1 MNQNAEPAKIIENS
15 LKNKE
20 FKNALSLCK
29 KYSSSLGEKDFYYL
43 TSVCYRYLN
52 ESKKA
57 LINLDKLI
65 QIDPNYGRAYQEIGH
80 TNVLL
85 KDKNKA
91 LKAYLRAVR
100 HNPSLQSSWLG
111 ILSLENK
118 NEELIKFVEQNVIYL
133 KNLPPEF
140 SHYATLQLLKLN
152 LFTGNNFNDP
162 ILHQHLFGFDF
173 SNPLGLAAGFDKN
186 AEVIKPL
193 LNLGFGFI
201 EAGTVTPKY
210 QFGNEKPRVF
220 RLKEDKAI
228 INHLGFNNQGTTFVK
243 KKLKKLNLSSLSK
256 GIVGINI
263 GKNKETLNDIDDY
276 IYCLQELGPFAHY
289 VTVNI
294 SSPNTPG
301 LRELQNRGRIEKLVQ
316 TLQKKQE
323 EMNSL
328 ENTPIFFKI
337 APDID
342 EEQIRDIALI
352 SLANNIDGLVIS
364 NSTIER
370 SDTLKSNLNNE
381 IGGLSGKPLFLKS
394 TMILRKMY
402 TLTNGQI
409 PLIGVG
415 GINNALECY
424 EKIKSGASLVQ
435 LYSALTFDGPKII
448 NKILIDLSNLLKTD
462 GYKSIKEAI
471 GKET

>member
-1 MNQNAEPAKIIENS
+1 MQNI
-15 LKNKE
+15 
-20 FKNALSLCK
+20 F
-29 KYSSSLGEKDFYYL
+29 FQ
-43 TSVCYRYLN
+43 
-52 ESKKA
+52 
-57 LINLDKLI
+57 LI
-65 QIDPNYGRAYQEIGH
+65 R
-80 TNVLL
+80 
-85 KDKNKA
+85 
-91 LKAYLRAVR
+91 
-100 HNPSLQSSWLG
+100 
-111 ILSLENK
+111 
-118 NEELIKFVEQNVIYL
+118 
-133 KNLPPEF
+133 NLPPEL
-140 SHYATLQLLKLN
+140 SHYITLKLLKLN
-152 LFTGNNFNDP
+152 LYKSKNFEDP
-162 ILHQHLFGFDF
+162 ILNQHIFGFDF

-186 AEVIKPL
+186 AEVVNSL

-210 QFGNEKPRVF
+210 QYGNEKPRVF
-220 RLKEDKAI
+220 RLKKDRGI
-228 INHLGFNNQGTTFVK
+228 INHLGFNNKGTEFVK
-243 KKLKKLNLSSLSK
+243 KKLERLKLSTLSK

-263 GKNKETLNDIDDY
+263 GKNKDTLNDIDDY
-276 IYCLQELGPFAHY
+276 IFCLQELGPFAHY

-316 TLQKKQE
+316 TLQKYQS

-364 NSTIER
+364 NSTTER
-370 SDTLKSNLNNE
+370 PDTLKSNLTNE

-394 TMILRKMY
+394 TLILKKMY

-415 GINNALECY
+415 GVNDALECY

-435 LYSALTFDGPKII
+435 LYSALTFEGPKII
-448 NKILIDLSNLLKTD
+448 NKILADLSNLLKTD
-462 GYKSIKEAI
+462 GYKNIKEAI
-471 GKET
+471 GKDT

>member
-1 MNQNAEPAKIIENS
+1 MQNI
-15 LKNKE
+15 
-20 FKNALSLCK
+20 F
-29 KYSSSLGEKDFYYL
+29 FQ
-43 TSVCYRYLN
+43 
-52 ESKKA
+52 
-57 LINLDKLI
+57 LI
-65 QIDPNYGRAYQEIGH
+65 R
-80 TNVLL
+80 
-85 KDKNKA
+85 
-91 LKAYLRAVR
+91 
-100 HNPSLQSSWLG
+100 
-111 ILSLENK
+111 
-118 NEELIKFVEQNVIYL
+118 
-133 KNLPPEF
+133 NLPPEL
-140 SHYATLQLLKLN
+140 SHYITLKLLKLN
-152 LFTGNNFNDP
+152 LFKSKNFEDP
-162 ILHQHLFGFDF
+162 ILNQHIFGFDF

-186 AEVIKPL
+186 AEVVNSL

-210 QFGNEKPRVF
+210 QYGNEKPRVF
-220 RLKEDKAI
+220 RLKKDRAI
-228 INHLGFNNQGTTFVK
+228 INHLGFNNKGTEFVK
-243 KKLKKLNLSSLSK
+243 KKLERLKLSTLSK

-263 GKNKETLNDIDDY
+263 GKNKDTLNDIDDY
-276 IYCLQELGPFAHY
+276 IFCLQELGPFAHY

-316 TLQKKQE
+316 TLQKYQS

-364 NSTIER
+364 NSTTER
-370 SDTLKSNLNNE
+370 PDTLKSNLTNE

-394 TMILRKMY
+394 TLILKKMY

-415 GINNALECY
+415 GVNDALECY

-435 LYSALTFDGPKII
+435 LYSALTFEGPKII
-448 NKILIDLSNLLKTD
+448 NKILVDLSNLLKTD
-462 GYKSIKEAI
+462 GYKNIKEAI
-471 GKET
+471 GKDT